1 MINFKSIK
9 GDFFGGITAGASS
22 YVEKIPL
29 AVLAGILI
37 KVGIDILDYRLLK
50 KLRKAP
56 KYDIYVMLIVL
67 VLTVFIDLIVAV
79 GVGMALSSLL
89 Y

>member
-9 GDFFGGITAGASS
+9 GDFFGGITAGANS

-29 AVLAGILI
+29 AVIAGILI
-37 KVGIDILDYRLLK
+37 KVGIDIFDYRFLK

-67 VLTVFIDLIVAV
+67 VLTVFINLIVAV
-79 GVGMALSSLL
+79 GVGIVLSSLL